1 MSLLRGWQ
9 TQVLMKTLP
18 PTHTIFV
25 ILFKII
31 TFFVRGFDKFDLV
44 FYQFVLNAEWS
55 SDAYFSPKI

>member
-1 MSLLRGWQ
+1 
-9 TQVLMKTLP
+9 MKTLP

-25 ILFKII
+25 ILFKLI

-55 SDAYFSPKI
+55 SDAYFSPRI